1 MGNGIL
7 KIKFGNL
14 EILEIFGN
22 VILKN
27 KFGILEIFGN
37 GILKIKFGILDIFG
51 NGNFKITSLEL

>member
-37 GILKIKFGILDIFG
+37 GILKNKFGNLVILEME
-51 NGNFKITSLEL
+51 S